1 MGYTHLTMDE
11 REHIA
16 QMKAAGDSVTTIARA
31 LGRAPATI
39 YRELSRNADPGR
51 RYSPWRADAAYRR
64 RRRHSRRPYRIEG
77 HLILNSRILENLRA
91 TWSPEQ
97 IAGRLPLDFPLDAA
111 MRVGRSTIYRFI
123 ARDRAAGGR
132 LHEHLR
138 RRGRR
143 RKRYGSGP
151 QRRGRIPGCRP
162 LAQRPAIAARRGRLG
177 DFEGDTV
184 CAGRAAAIAT
194 HVDRRSRFLVAAVLA
209 DGRASTFNR
218 ATARA
223 MARLPPRLRC
233 LTLTVDNGKEFAEHR
248 ALEETLGA
256 KVYFAPPYQSW
267 QRGTN
272 ENTNGLL
279 REFFP
284 KKACRRPTAKALA
297 RAVHLIN
304 NRPRKCLHWR
314 TPTELV
320 SDKGNFH

>member
-16 QMKAAGDSVTTIARA
+16 QMKAAGDSATTIARA

-39 YRELSRNADPGR
+39 YRELRRNADPGR

-64 RRRHSRRPYRIEG
+64 RRRHSRRPHRIEG
-77 HLILNSRILENLRA
+77 HLALKSRIFENLRA

-97 IAGRLPLDFPLDAA
+97 IAGRLPLDFPRDAA

-123 ARDRAAGGR
+123 ARDRAAGGS
-132 LHEHLR
+132 LHAHLR
-138 RRGRR
+138 HRGRR

-184 CAGRAAAIAT
+184 CAGRAA
-194 HVDRRSRFLVAAVLA
+194 
-209 DGRASTFNR
+209 TFNR
-218 ATARA
+218 ASARA

-248 ALEETLGA
+248 ALEAALGTR
-256 KVYFAPPYQSW
+256 VYFAPPYQSW